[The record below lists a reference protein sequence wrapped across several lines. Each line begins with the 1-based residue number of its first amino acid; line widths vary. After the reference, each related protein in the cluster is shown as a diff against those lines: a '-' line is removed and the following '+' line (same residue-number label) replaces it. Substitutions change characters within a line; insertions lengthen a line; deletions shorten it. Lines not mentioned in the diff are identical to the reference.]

1 MSKLNAWPPSWK
13 APLLVTCLISTLLI
27 AQAPRPATAP
37 KADKPTITAAE
48 VETMTAEVLKQV
60 SEIRGLKLLQSVKSG
75 AKSRAEIEQMV
86 VKNFN
91 EESTPEELDA
101 DYKMLLAFGLV
112 PKGFKMRE
120 FLIKLL
126 TEQIAG
132 FYDPKKKEFNLADW
146 NPLELQKTVMAH
158 ELTHALQ
165 DQHFDLLRF
174 DKWPKGDSDREA
186 AIHALIEGD
195 ATALMIDYLMKPM
208 GQSVTKL
215 PKIVL
220 DQMNS
225 QTNAPGMEVIN
236 SAPNAIRESLIFP
249 YSYGLSFAYQLLKDK
264 GWEGVSKAY
273 TDLPQSCEQILH
285 YEKYA
290 ARELPVKVELADV
303 TNTLGKGWK
312 RIKFDVNGEFGYYL
326 TLVEYITKDVA
337 RKAAEGW
344 GGDQFALYENATK
357 TQTTLVHLS
366 AWDTESD
373 AEEFF
378 QAYATRTAKRYP
390 QVNPNSQAKQFVYA
404 TPDGTTM
411 IELRGK
417 QVLVLEGAAAA
428 SVKALA
434 ARCWESKVS

>member
-1 MSKLNAWPPSWK
+1 MSKLNAWK
-13 APLLVTCLISTLLI
+13 FALLVCLVSSVLLL
-27 AQAPRPATAP
+27 AQAPRSATAP
-37 KADKPTITAAE
+37 RSEKTKPMTAAE

-60 SEIRGLKLLQSVKSG
+60 SEIRGLKLLQPVKSG

-86 VKNFN
+86 IKNFD
-91 EESTPEELDA
+91 EETTPAELDA
-101 DYKMLLAFGLV
+101 EYKTLLAFGLA
-112 PKGFKMRE
+112 PKEFKYRE

-174 DKWPKGDSDREA
+174 DKWPKGDSDRES

-208 GQSVTKL
+208 GRNVTQL
-215 PKIVL
+215 PKALL

-225 QTNAPGMEVIN
+225 QTSAPGMDVIN
-236 SAPNAIRESLIFP
+236 SAPNAIREGLIFP
-249 YSYGLSFAYQLLKDK
+249 YSYGLGFAYHLLKDK

-273 TDLPQSCEQILH
+273 SSLPQSSEQILH

-290 ARELPVKVELADV
+290 AHEMPVKVELADV
-303 TNTLGKGWK
+303 AGTLGKGWK
-312 RIKFDVNGEFGYYL
+312 RVKFDINGEFGYYL
-326 TLVEYITKDVA
+326 TLVEYIAKDTA
-337 RKAAEGW
+337 RKASEGW
-344 GGDQFALYENATK
+344 GGDQFMLYENVAK
-357 TQTTLVHLS
+357 TNTTLVHLS
-366 AWDTESD
+366 TWDLDKD

-378 QAYATRTAKRYP
+378 QAYAERTAKRYP
-390 QVNPNSQAKQFVYA
+390 QAKPNSTAKQFVYS
-404 TPDGTTM
+404 TPDGVTL
-411 IELRGK
+411 IELRDK
-417 QVLVLEGAAAA
+417 NVLVIEGATATN
-428 SVKALA
+428 VKALA
-434 ARCWESKVS
+434 AKCWGSKIVSGQ

>member
-1 MSKLNAWPPSWK
+1 MSKLNPWK
-13 APLLVTCLISTLLI
+13 ATLLLCCLSSALVS
-27 AQAPRPATAP
+27 AQAPRPTTAP
-37 KADKPTITAAE
+37 KPGNDKPITTAE
-48 VETMTAEVLKQV
+48 VEAMTADVLKQT
-60 SEIRGLKLLQSVKSG
+60 SELRGLKLLKPIKSGVKS
-75 AKSRAEIEQMV
+75 RTDIEQMV
-86 VKNFN
+86 VKNFD
-91 EESTPEELDA
+91 EESTPAELDA

-112 PKGFKMRE
+112 PKGFQYRE

-132 FYDPKKKEFNLADW
+132 FYDPKKKELNLADW
-146 NPLELQKTVMAH
+146 NPLEAQRMVMAH

-195 ATALMIDYLMKPM
+195 ATALMMDYLMKPM
-208 GQSVTKL
+208 GRSVTQL
-215 PKIVL
+215 PKSIL

-225 QTNAPGMEVIN
+225 QTGAPGMDVMN
-236 SAPNAIRESLIFP
+236 SAPNAIREGLMFS
-249 YSYGLSFAYQLLKDK
+249 YTYGLGFVYRLLKDK

-290 ARELPVKVELADV
+290 AREMPIKIELADATSV
-303 TNTLGKGWK
+303 LGKGWK

-326 TLVEYITKDVA
+326 TLAEYLTKDTA
-337 RKAAEGW
+337 RKASEGW

-357 TQTTLVHLS
+357 TNTTLVHLS
-366 AWDTESD
+366 AWDMDKD

-378 QAYATRTAKRYP
+378 HAYAERTAKRYP
-390 QVNPNSQAKQFVYA
+390 QVKANSLPNQFVYA
-404 TPDGTTM
+404 TPDGVTM

-434 ARCWESKVS
+434 AKGWESKIVSSQ